1 LGRGCNW
8 YRVLFSSA
16 LQYLWIGIGVLPADI
31 GTGPKCSFPHQV
43 WLWSLWLMFQL
54 YLGIVLAAVV
64 IVTGIFSYYQESKS
78 SKIME
83 SFKNMVPQ
91 VSGVTCTSIWNSSPI
106 HDPPPLLILHFPF
119 LHIRL
124 QTKAVGYR
132 ISQHTCNNNITQQTP
147 YRINSAINNVTFLN
161 KCMCYK
167 AGICHLSKNKVQTS
181 TKTGNAIQTITR

>member
-1 LGRGCNW
+1 MCGLDEGNKKSTEFCLRNLLENGHLQNQAVDRRIISTWNLWVVRVGGGCNW

-31 GTGPKCSFPHQV
+31 GTSPKCSFPNRL

-91 VSGVTCTSIWNSSPI
+91 VSGVTCTSVVWNSLSI
-106 HDPPPLLILHFPF
+106 HDLFF
-119 LHIRL
+119 
-124 QTKAVGYR
+124 
-132 ISQHTCNNNITQQTP
+132 
-147 YRINSAINNVTFLN
+147 F
-161 KCMCYK
+161 
-167 AGICHLSKNKVQTS
+167 
-181 TKTGNAIQTITR
+181 